1 LVDMEPV
8 TKFDEMVTLDQLK
21 DNSALE
27 DMLVIRRGQRLS
39 VQPVEKKNFDEVCSM
54 ANIHL

>member
-1 LVDMEPV
+1 MEPV

-21 DNSALE
+21 ENDSLE
-27 DMLVIRRGQRLS
+27 EMLVIKRGQRLS
-39 VQPVEKKNFDEVCSM
+39 VQPVEKKHFDEVCNM